1 MVRNG
6 EKGLS
11 FAVTAFS
18 LTLKC
23 FIHIL
28 TSHLPIFLFMEH
40 NKTLSICV
48 PSTLKNQVA
57 FFFFH
62 NQEKKQFV
70 IIICSYI
77 NFITY
82 IPVNAAKSGVP
93 QLYLPNQRQT
103 STIAIM

>member
-57 FFFFH
+57 FFFFFS
-62 NQEKKQFV
+62 QSGEKTVCYYHMFLYQFYN
-70 IIICSYI
+70 IYTC
-77 NFITY
+77 
-82 IPVNAAKSGVP
+82 
-93 QLYLPNQRQT
+93 
-103 STIAIM
+103 